1 MTNQNSNKKSAPPQI
16 VWFKRD
22 LRLSDHAPLVEA
34 GKSDRPTLLLYIF
47 EPDLLDDAH
56 YDARHW
62 RFVWQSL
69 QNLNKKLEPSSPIIH
84 FVVEDAL
91 AVFRQL
97 YQRYGI
103 YRILSHEETGIA
115 KTYQRDIKVA
125 DFCTAHQIHWEEYPT
140 NAVVRGLM
148 HRNDWNKRW
157 YGRMK
162 AAQAQPDISKI
173 TPFRLPDDV
182 VESLTARSLSA
193 SVPSKN
199 DLFQPGGV
207 DAANRCLRE
216 FIQNRAA
223 HYNNYISKPEKSRT
237 GCSRLSPYI
246 TWGNLSL
253 RQVYQYLREHYEESS
268 FKWHLR
274 SFESRLRWHCHFI
287 QKFESEPRIELEN
300 MNRGYD
306 DIRNQINHAFVD
318 AWKEGR
324 TGFPL
329 VDACMR
335 CVEQTGYIN
344 FRMRAMLVSFLT
356 HHLWQDWTTGAAH
369 LGRCFLDFEPGIHYP
384 QFQMQA
390 GTSGP
395 NSVRV
400 YNPVKQSKDHDPD
413 GIFIKKWVPE
423 LRQIPAEQV
432 HEPWKLSSME
442 QQMYGCCIGKEGE
455 EKKEYDYPQR
465 LVDHKETYK
474 KAVDVLWGKKSEQE
488 VKKENRRILRKHVK
502 PSR

>member
-1 MTNQNSNKKSAPPQI
+1 VPEQESKKLTPFQI

-69 QNLNKKLEPSSPIIH
+69 QDLNKKLEPSGRIIH
-84 FVVEDAL
+84 YVVEDAV

-97 YQRYGI
+97 NQRYGI
-103 YRILSHEETGIA
+103 DRILSHEETGIA
-115 KTYQRDIKVA
+115 KTYQRDIQVA
-125 DFCTAHQIHWEEYPT
+125 DFCTAHQIAWKEYPT

-148 HRNDWNKRW
+148 HRNDWKKRW
-157 YGRMK
+157 QRRMK
-162 AAQAQPDISKI
+162 APRTKPDISKI
-173 TPFRLPDDV
+173 TPFRLPQDV
-182 VESLTARSLSA
+182 MESLRVRPLSVNVT
-193 SVPSKN
+193 SN
-199 DLFQPGGV
+199 NNLFQPGGV
-207 DAANRCLRE
+207 DAAQRCLYN
-216 FIQNRAA
+216 FVHNRAA
-223 HYNNYISKPEKSRT
+223 HYNDYISKPEKSRT

-253 RQVYQYLREHYEESS
+253 RQVYQYMCEHYEESPFKWDLHS
-268 FKWHLR
+268 FKL
-274 SFESRLRWHCHFI
+274 RLRWHCHFI
-287 QKFESEPRIELEN
+287 QKFESEPRIEFEN

-306 DIRNQINHAFVD
+306 DIRNEVNHTIVG
-318 AWKEGR
+318 AWKEGC

-356 HHLWQDWTTGAAH
+356 HNLWQDWTTGAVH

-400 YNPVKQSKDHDPD
+400 YNPVKQSKDHDQD

-423 LRQIPAEQV
+423 LRQIPAKQI
-432 HEPWKLSSME
+432 HEPWSLSTME
-442 QQMYGCCIGKEGE
+442 QQMYGFRIGSREG
-455 EKKEYDYPQR
+455 KGGDYPMR
-465 LVDHKETYK
+465 LVDHKKTYK
-474 KAVDVLWGKKSEQE
+474 KAVDVLWGKKSEDKVKQE
-488 VKKENRRILRKHVK
+488 NQRILKKHVK
-502 PSR
+502 PRR